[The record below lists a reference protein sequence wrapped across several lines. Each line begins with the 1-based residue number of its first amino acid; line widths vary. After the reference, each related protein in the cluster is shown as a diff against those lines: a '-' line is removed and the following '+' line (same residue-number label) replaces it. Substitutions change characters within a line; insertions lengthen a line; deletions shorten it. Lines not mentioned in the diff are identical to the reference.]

1 MDSCTYT
8 VWVQLYSGA
17 GRNQKPWVHMRNKD
31 NGVVDTRQGIMNQ
44 VGAVNCMLLFNLKK
58 WYRVKQII
66 SLASDQFQLKL
77 NLNEI
82 THFPF

>member
-1 MDSCTYT
+1 
-8 VWVQLYSGA
+8 
-17 GRNQKPWVHMRNKD
+17 MRNKD

-44 VGAVNCMLLFNLKK
+44 VGALNCMFLFNLKK
-58 WYRVKQII
+58 WSRVKQII
-66 SLASDQFQLKL
+66 SLASAQFQLRL